1 MKQKKLITSIL
12 FSIVSVG
19 ILYAQETTVSTGGLA
34 TGTGGTSSFSIGQAF
49 YTTNTGAGGTM
60 SQGVQQVYDISTS
73 LGEEITTIKL
83 ELSVF
88 PNPVSGEL
96 TVTIGNNSYANA
108 QISIYSVSGN
118 LLYKSENITNFSEQV
133 VDVTHLPIGLH
144 YLELKSGKEIHIT
157 KFIKT
162 E

>member
-88 PNPVSGEL
+88 PNPTKDYLNLKIDNEL
-96 TVTIGNNSYANA
+96 WNDLTFQLYDMQGKVIAENSLVESNTSIKMEGLPKATYFLRVA
-108 QISIYSVSGN
+108 QEQK
-118 LLYKSENITNFSEQV
+118 LLKTFKI
-133 VDVTHLPIGLH
+133 
-144 YLELKSGKEIHIT
+144 
-157 KFIKT
+157 IKN
-162 E
+162 